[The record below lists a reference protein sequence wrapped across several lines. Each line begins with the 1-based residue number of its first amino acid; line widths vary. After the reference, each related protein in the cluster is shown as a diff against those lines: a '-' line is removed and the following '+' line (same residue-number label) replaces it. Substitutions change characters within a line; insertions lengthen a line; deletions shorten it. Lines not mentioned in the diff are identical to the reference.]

1 MTLTAGARLGPYEI
15 LSPLG
20 AGGMGEVYRAR
31 DAKLQRDVAIK
42 VLPLAVAEDADR
54 LARFRREAQV
64 LAALNHPHI
73 AAIYGLEESDGVE
86 ALVLELVEGETLAE
100 RIAAGPVPIEE
111 ALAIAR
117 QIADAL
123 EAAHEKGIV
132 HRDLKPANVKIT
144 PQGKV
149 KVLDFGLAKAL
160 TGDRSSPDV
169 THSPT
174 LTAAATQAGVVIGTA
189 AYMSPE
195 QARGKAVDK
204 RADIWAFGAVLYE
217 MLSGRKS
224 FEGETVS
231 DTLAAVLRAD
241 VDWNAL
247 PRDTPASVR
256 RVLRRCL
263 DREVKTRFHDIADA
277 RIEMD
282 ETLQEPP
289 PAAAAAP
296 TPSRSKL
303 WPLTA
308 GALLVLA
315 ALGWWRALSS
325 APAPSLATRLS
336 LVLPAGDRLPYEQEP
351 IFALSRD
358 GRQVAYVA
366 EHAGTPALY
375 LRTLDAAEARL
386 IEGTSEATSPFF
398 SPDGGWVGFFADGK
412 LKKVAVGG
420 GLPIAL
426 ADVSTPRGGVWLD
439 DDSIVFSPEY
449 TSGLVRLPA
458 GGGKPEVLTRP
469 DVARGERTHRWPEA
483 LPGGADVLFT
493 VGLASSPSDYDG
505 AEIAVL
511 NVASRKVRRV
521 FDGGSMPR
529 YVAPGRL
536 AFLRGDSI
544 LVVPFD
550 PGRAAVTGAA
560 VPVVEKVSGD
570 LAGGSAYYATARNGT
585 LVSARG
591 VAPQD
596 RTLTL
601 GNRKGEA
608 IDVPL
613 SPRHF
618 LGPRFSPDA
627 KRLAF
632 SVGAG
637 TGRDDDVW
645 TYDIA
650 GNILTRLTF
659 GNTGLLAVWSP
670 DGKRIAYGSIRGGAE
685 GIYVKAADGGG
696 QEEALQILKSSAEMP
711 SAWSADGA
719 SLAFLRL
726 SPTVG
731 IWLVPLGEPSKVR
744 EIEPGALTA
753 RLSPDGR
760 WIAYQTGIPGD
771 IFVRPTDGSPGK
783 WQITTDRGSWPVWVG
798 NEIFFLREGGDILSV
813 DVDTRPTFRAGA
825 PRLVY
830 PGKGRFDA
838 GGLYSPFDVSS
849 DGQSFVLMKTNARAE
864 GAGRIDVVLNWPAE
878 LQRLAPVGG
887 GK

>member
-1 MTLTAGARLGPYEI
+1 MTLPAGTRLGSYEI
-15 LSPLG
+15 VSPLG

-31 DAKLQRDVAIK
+31 DSKLRRDVAIK
-42 VLPLAVAEDADR
+42 ILPEAVADDPER
-54 LARFRREAQV
+54 LARFQREAQV
-64 LAALNHPHI
+64 LASLNHPHI
-73 AAIYGLEESDGVE
+73 AAIYGLEKSGNVE
-86 ALVLELVEGETLAE
+86 ALVLELVEGETLGE
-100 RIAAGPVPIEE
+100 RIAAGPLPIEE

-160 TGDRSSPDV
+160 TGDPSSPDI

-217 MLSGRKS
+217 MLCGHKA

-241 VDWNAL
+241 IDWAAL
-247 PRDTPASVR
+247 PRETPSSVR

-263 DREVKTRFHDIADA
+263 DREPKTRFRDIADA

-282 ETLQEPP
+282 ETAQEPSTAVAVA
-289 PAAAAAP
+289 PA
-296 TPSRSKL
+296 PSSRARL
-303 WPLTA
+303 WPLA
-308 GALLVLA
+308 AAALLVLA
-315 ALGWWRALSS
+315 ALGRWRALTPAS
-325 APAPSLATRLS
+325 APPVATRLS
-336 LVLPAGDRLPYEQEP
+336 LVLASGDQLPYDQEP
-351 IFALSRD
+351 ILALSRD
-358 GRQVAYVA
+358 GRQIAYVA
-366 EHAGTPALY
+366 ERAGTPALY
-375 LRTLDAAEARL
+375 LRALDAAEARL
-386 IEGTSEATSPFF
+386 IEGTSNATTPFF
-398 SPDGGWVGFFADGK
+398 SPDGSWIGFCADGK
-412 LKKVAVGG
+412 LKKVAVAGS
-420 GLPIAL
+420 LPIAL
-426 ADVSTPRGGVWLD
+426 ADVSTPRGAVWLD

-449 TSGLVRLPA
+449 TAGLMRLPA

-483 LPGGADVLFT
+483 LPGSADVLFT
-493 VGLASSPSDYDG
+493 IGLASSPSDYDG

-511 NVASRKVRRV
+511 NVASRKVRKV
-521 FDGGSMPR
+521 FEGGSMPR
-529 YVAPGRL
+529 YVPPRRL
-536 AFLRGDSI
+536 ALLRGDSV

-550 PGRAAVTGAA
+550 PDRVTVSGAA

-570 LAGGSAYYATARNGT
+570 LAAGSAYFATARNGT
-585 LVSARG
+585 LVYARG

-601 GNRKGEA
+601 VNRKGEA
-608 IDVPL
+608 IDLPL
-613 SPRHF
+613 SPRH
-618 LGPRFSPDA
+618 LLAPRFSPDG

-650 GNILTRLTF
+650 GGILTRLTF
-659 GNTGLLAVWSP
+659 GNSGLLAVWSP

-685 GIYVKAADGGG
+685 GIYAKSADGGG
-696 QEEALQILKSSAEMP
+696 QEEALQILKSSSEVP
-711 SAWSADGA
+711 TAWSTDGA

-731 IWLVPLGEPSKVR
+731 TWLVPLGDPSKVR
-744 EIEPGALTA
+744 ELEPGALTA
-753 RLSPDGR
+753 RFSPDGR
-760 WIAYQTGIPGD
+760 WIAYQTAIPGD

-783 WQITTDRGSWPVWVG
+783 WQITTDGGSWPVWVG
-798 NEIFFLREGGDILSV
+798 KEIFFVREGGDILSV
-813 DVDTRPTFRAGA
+813 DVETLPAFRAGA
-825 PRLVY
+825 PRVVS
-830 PGKGRFDA
+830 PGKGRYDVR
-838 GGLYSPFDVSS
+838 GLYPAFDVSG
-849 DGQSFVLMKTNARAE
+849 DGQSFVLMKTSGRPDP
-864 GAGRIDVVLNWPAE
+864 AGRIDVVLDWPAE
-878 LQRLAPVGG
+878 LQRLAPGASR
-887 GK
+887 

>member
-1 MTLTAGARLGPYEI
+1 MTLAAGTKLGPYEI

-31 DAKLQRDVAIK
+31 DAKLNRDVAIK
-42 VLPLAVAEDADR
+42 VLPEAVAEDAER
-54 LARFRREAQV
+54 LARFQREAQV
-64 LAALNHPHI
+64 LASLNHPHI
-73 AAIYGLEESDGVE
+73 AAIYGLEKSGNLE

-100 RIAAGPVPIEE
+100 RIAAGPIPIDE

-117 QIADAL
+117 QIAEAL

-195 QARGKAVDK
+195 QARGKSVDK

-217 MLSGRKS
+217 MLSGRKA

-241 VDWNAL
+241 IDWAGL
-247 PRDTPASVR
+247 PSQTPASVR

-263 DREVKTRFHDIADA
+263 DRDAKTRFHDVADA
-277 RIEMD
+277 RLEMD
-282 ETLQEPP
+282 EAVETAAPAT
-289 PAAAAAP
+289 PAAALPAR
-296 TPSRSKL
+296 SRL
-303 WPLTA
+303 WPVVA

-315 ALGWWRALSS
+315 AVGWWRAASPTS
-325 APAPSLATRLS
+325 APPAATRLS
-336 LVLPAGDRLPYEQEP
+336 VVLPAGDQLPYDQEP
-351 IFALSRD
+351 NLALSRD
-358 GRQVAYVA
+358 GRQLVYVA
-366 EHAGTPALY
+366 ERAGTPSLY
-375 LRTLDAAEARL
+375 LRAFDAAEPRP
-386 IEGTSEATSPFF
+386 IEGTSNATSPFF
-398 SPDGGWVGFFADGK
+398 SPDGGWIGFFADGK
-412 LKKVAVGG
+412 LKKVAVAGG
-420 GLPIAL
+420 PPVAL

-449 TSGLVRLPA
+449 TAGLLRLSA

-469 DVARGERTHRWPEA
+469 DVSRGERTHRWPEA

-493 VGLASSPSDYDG
+493 IGLASSPSNYDG

-511 NVASRKVRRV
+511 NVASRKVRKV
-521 FDGGSMPR
+521 FEGGSMAR
-529 YVAPGRL
+529 YVPPAHIAL
-536 AFLRGDSI
+536 LRGDSI
-544 LVVPFD
+544 LVAPFD
-550 PGRAAVTGAA
+550 PGRLAVTGAA

-570 LAGGSAYYATARNGT
+570 LAGGSAYFATARNGT
-585 LVSARG
+585 LVYARG
-591 VAPQD
+591 VAAQD
-596 RTLTL
+596 RTLVL
-601 GNRKGEA
+601 VNRKGDA
-608 IDVPL
+608 VDVPL

-618 LGPRFSPDA
+618 LGPRFSPDG

-645 TYDIA
+645 TYDLA
-650 GNILTRLTF
+650 GDILTRLTF
-659 GNTGLLAVWSP
+659 GNSGVLPVWAP

-685 GIYVKAADGGG
+685 GIYVKSADGGG
-696 QEEALQILKSSAEMP
+696 REEALHILKASAEMP
-711 SAWSADGA
+711 TAWSADGG
-719 SLAFLRL
+719 SLVFLRF

-731 IWLVPLGEPSKVR
+731 IWLLQLGAESRAR
-744 EIEPGALTA
+744 EVEPGALAA
-753 RLSPDGR
+753 RLSPDAR
-760 WIAYQTGIPGD
+760 WIAYQDSVPGD

-798 NEIFFLREGGDILSV
+798 NEIFFVREGGDILAV
-813 DVDTRPTFRAGA
+813 DVETRPTFRAGA
-825 PRLVY
+825 ARMVY
-830 PGKGRFDA
+830 QGKGHYDVR
-838 GGLYSPFDVSS
+838 GLFPPSMCRAT
-849 DGQSFVLMKTNARAE
+849 GNASF
-864 GAGRIDVVLNWPAE
+864 
-878 LQRLAPVGG
+878 
-887 GK
+887 

>member
-1 MTLTAGARLGPYEI
+1 MSLTAGTKLGPYEI

-31 DAKLQRDVAIK
+31 DAKLNRDVAIK
-42 VLPLAVAEDADR
+42 VLPEAVAEDAER
-54 LARFRREAQV
+54 LARFQREAQV

-73 AAIYGLEESDGVE
+73 AAIYGLEKSGNVE
-86 ALVLELVEGETLAE
+86 ALVLELVEGETLGE
-100 RIAAGPVPIEE
+100 RIAAGPIPIDE
-111 ALAIAR
+111 ALVIAR
-117 QIADAL
+117 QVAEAL

-217 MLSGRKS
+217 MLSGQKA

-241 VDWNAL
+241 IDWAAL
-247 PRDTPASVR
+247 PSQTPASVR

-263 DREVKTRFHDIADA
+263 DRDAKTRFHDIADA

-282 ETLQEPP
+282 EAAETPALAT
-289 PAAAAAP
+289 PAAAFPAR
-296 TPSRSKL
+296 SRL
-303 WPLTA
+303 WPVMA

-315 ALGWWRALSS
+315 AVGWWRAASPAS
-325 APAPSLATRLS
+325 APPAATRLS
-336 LVLPAGDRLPYEQEP
+336 IVLPAGDQLPYEQEP
-351 IFALSRD
+351 NLALSRD
-358 GRQVAYVA
+358 GRQLVYVA
-366 EHAGTPALY
+366 ERASTTALN
-375 LRTLDAAEARL
+375 LRAFDAAESRP
-386 IEGTSEATSPFF
+386 IEGTSGATSPFF
-398 SPDGGWVGFFADGK
+398 SPDGGWIGFFADGK
-412 LKKVAVGG
+412 LKKVAVAG
-420 GLPIAL
+420 GLPVAL

-449 TSGLVRLPA
+449 TAGLLRISA

-469 DVARGERTHRWPEA
+469 DVSRGERTHRWPEA
-483 LPGGADVLFT
+483 LPGGTDVLFT
-493 VGLASSPSDYDG
+493 IGLASSPSDYDG

-511 NVASRKVRRV
+511 NVASRKVRKV
-521 FDGGSMPR
+521 FEGGSMPR
-529 YVAPGRL
+529 YVPPGHL
-536 AFLRGDSI
+536 ALLRGDSV
-544 LVVPFD
+544 LVAPFD
-550 PGRAAVTGAA
+550 AGRVAVTGAA
-560 VPVVEKVSGD
+560 VPAVEKVSGD
-570 LAGGSAYYATARNGT
+570 LAGGSAYYAMARNGT
-585 LVSARG
+585 LVYARG
-591 VAPQD
+591 VAAQD
-596 RTLTL
+596 RTFVLV
-601 GNRKGEA
+601 NRKGEA
-608 IDVPL
+608 VDVPL
-613 SPRHF
+613 SPRHV
-618 LGPRFSPDA
+618 LGPRFSPDG

-645 TYDIA
+645 TYDLA

-659 GNTGLLAVWSP
+659 GNSGVLPLWAP
-670 DGKRIAYGSIRGGAE
+670 DGKRIAYGSVRGGAE
-685 GIYVKAADGGG
+685 GIYVKSADGGG
-696 QEEALQILKSSAEMP
+696 REEPLHVLKASAEMP
-711 SAWSADGA
+711 TAWSADGG

-731 IWLVPLGEPSKVR
+731 IWLLPLGTESKAR

-760 WIAYQTGIPGD
+760 WIAYQVGIPGD
-771 IFVRPTDGSPGK
+771 IFVRPSDGSAGK
-783 WQITTDRGSWPVWVG
+783 WQITTDGGSWPVWVG
-798 NEIFFLREGGDILSV
+798 NEIFFVREGGDILAV
-813 DVDTRPTFRAGA
+813 DVETHPAFRAGA
-825 PRLVY
+825 ARMVY
-830 PGKGRFDA
+830 QGKGRYDVR
-838 GGLYSPFDVSS
+838 GLFPPFDVSS
-849 DGQSFVLMKTNARAE
+849 DGQRFILMKNSVRTDVANRV
-864 GAGRIDVVLNWPAE
+864 DVVLNWPTE
-878 LQRLAPVGG
+878 LQRLAPAGG
-887 GK
+887 NK

>member
-1 MTLTAGARLGPYEI
+1 MTLAAGTKLGPYEI

-31 DAKLQRDVAIK
+31 DGKLNRDVAIK
-42 VLPLAVAEDADR
+42 VLPEAVAEDAER
-54 LARFRREAQV
+54 LARFQREAQV
-64 LAALNHPHI
+64 LASLNHPHI
-73 AAIYGLEESDGVE
+73 AAIYGLEKSGNLE

-100 RIAAGPVPIEE
+100 RIAQGPMPVDE

-132 HRDLKPANVKIT
+132 HRDLKPANVKLT
-144 PQGKV
+144 PEGKV

-160 TGDRSSPDV
+160 TGDASSPDV

-195 QARGKAVDK
+195 QARGKSVDK

-217 MLSGRKS
+217 MLAGRKA

-241 VDWNAL
+241 IDWDAL
-247 PRDTPASVR
+247 PRDTPPSVR

-282 ETLQEPP
+282 EAADVQAQ
-289 PAAAAAP
+289 PASAAP
-296 TPSRSKL
+296 TSPRSKL
-303 WPLTA
+303 WPLAA
-308 GALLVLA
+308 GALLALA

-325 APAPSLATRLS
+325 APAPSVATRLS
-336 LVLPAGDRLPYEQEP
+336 LALPAGDQLPYLQEP

-358 GRQVAYVA
+358 GRQIAYVA
-366 EHAGTPALY
+366 ERAGTAALY
-375 LRTLDAAEARL
+375 LRALDAAEARL
-386 IEGTSEATSPFF
+386 IEGTSEATNPFF
-398 SPDGGWVGFFADGK
+398 SPDGGWIGFFADGK

-426 ADVSTPRGGVWLD
+426 ADVSTPRGGTWLE

-458 GGGKPEVLTRP
+458 GGGKPEILTRP

-483 LPGGADVLFT
+483 LPGSADVLFT

-521 FDGGSMPR
+521 FEGGSMPR

-536 AFLRGDSI
+536 AFLRGDSV
-544 LVVPFD
+544 LVAPFD

-570 LAGGSAYYATARNGT
+570 LAGGSAYYATAGNGT
-585 LVSARG
+585 LIYARG

-596 RTLTL
+596 RTLVMV
-601 GNRKGEA
+601 NRKGEA
-608 IDVPL
+608 TDLPL
-613 SPRHF
+613 SPRHV
-618 LGPRFSPDA
+618 LAPRFSPDG

-650 GNILTRLTF
+650 GDILTRLTF

-670 DGKRIAYGSIRGGAE
+670 DGRRIAYGSIRGGAE

-711 SAWSADGA
+711 IAWSADGA

-731 IWLVPLGEPSKVR
+731 IWLLPLGEGSKVR

-753 RLSPDGR
+753 GLSPDGR
-760 WIAYQTGIPGD
+760 WIAYQANIPGD

-783 WQITTDRGSWPVWVG
+783 WQITTDGGSWPVWAG
-798 NEIFFLREGGDILSV
+798 NEIFFLREGGDVLAV
-813 DVDTRPTFRAGA
+813 DVETRPTFRAGA

-830 PGKGRFDA
+830 PGKGRYDVRS
-838 GGLYSPFDVSS
+838 LYRPFDVSS
-849 DGQSFVLMKTNARAE
+849 DGQRFVLMKTSARADV
-864 GAGRIDVVLNWPAE
+864 ASRIDVVLNWPTE
-878 LQRLAPVGG
+878 LQRSAPLE
-887 GK
+887 GKK